1 MDAPFRKDVDPS
13 EISVAFGA
21 RAIPKLIDILNNRE
35 IDTDG
40 LLRAFKELNG
50 MLSNQECKVSIV
62 AAGGHAAALPH
73 LSSKNVAVAKAA
85 AVALSYFSAIPQG
98 RDVMLHEHGI
108 GVISSGFDLFT
119 DAFSFADA
127 VIDSLLQCS
136 DASTRV
142 YLAKTL
148 ETFSLCVLLVL
159 V

>member
-50 MLSNQECKVSIV
+50 MLSNQEYKVSIV
-62 AAGGHAAALPH
+62 AAGGHAAVLPH
-73 LSSKNVAVAKAA
+73 LSSISAAVAKAA
-85 AVALSYFSAIPQG
+85 AVALSYFSSVPQG

-108 GVISSGFDLFT
+108 GVLFAQISTITDLRY
-119 DAFSFADA
+119 FSF
-127 VIDSLLQCS
+127 SFFL
-136 DASTRV
+136 
-142 YLAKTL
+142 Y
-148 ETFSLCVLLVL
+148 
-159 V
+159 